1 MLTLQSFQTS
11 YWFIRLHSNRNST
24 FLLLSIYF
32 QVKKEI
38 ATITKVIKK
47 SQSQQYNLPKSSFF
61 FFLFTY
67 INKQSMKPR
76 ASAMQDS
83 SILNEEDKFWLKTAW
98 TKNNVLGK
106 QVEKT

>member
-24 FLLLSIYF
+24 FIKYLFSSKKRNCNYYKSH
-32 QVKKEI
+32 KKES
-38 ATITKVIKK
+38 K
-47 SQSQQYNLPKSSFF
+47 SAVQSPQKLFF
-61 FFLFTY
+61 FFFFTY